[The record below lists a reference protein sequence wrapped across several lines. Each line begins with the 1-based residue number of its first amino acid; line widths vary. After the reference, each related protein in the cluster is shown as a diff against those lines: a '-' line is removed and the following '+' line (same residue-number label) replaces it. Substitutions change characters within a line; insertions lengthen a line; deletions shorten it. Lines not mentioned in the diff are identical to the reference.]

1 MRGFMGRISS
11 VTVVAVAAMA
21 LLATLG
27 SRSADATTIVLDNT
41 NSWSATIELGA
52 SIGHLGPDGAAPLVF
67 TGMEFFL
74 GPASSAV
81 FPTGISQVGG
91 GQGGRPRDMVLDGTV
106 FTLRVDSTG
115 NLYEGIM
122 TWWGAVDSNF
132 NPIFQAGTEPLPG
145 NPNFASA
152 AFEIQAVPE
161 PGTALLMGLG
171 LLGLSVRKRREA

>member
-1 MRGFMGRISS
+1 MGR
-11 VTVVAVAAMA
+11 AVSPAGLEPIGETSIRHRFEAIQSERRSRYI
-21 LLATLG
+21 ATQ
-27 SRSADATTIVLDNT
+27 TFE
-41 NSWSATIELGA
+41 SATIELGA
-52 SIGHLGPDGAAPLVF
+52 SIGHLGPEGAAPLDF

-74 GPASSAV
+74 GPVSNAV

-91 GQGGRPRDMVLDGTV
+91 GQGGTSPRDLAQSGDV
-106 FTLRVDSTG
+106 FTLRVSSTG

-171 LLGLSVRKRREA
+171 LLGLSVRNRREI